1 MNGPTTRPLERE
13 KIVKMKRIS
22 PGIVGTAAIA
32 VLSMVYLREAWDLP
46 FGDLSAPDMGFF
58 PKCLALFSILLCLLL
73 ILKEGISPVRRK
85 KNEPPSTGGP
95 VPPFGRPDSSHG
107 LAVVFT
113 LLLYPLLLEWTG
125 FLIST
130 PLMLFA
136 VLRLVRYRTWLRSLI
151 VALVITATSYIVFSY
166 WMGVYF
172 PKGFL
177 G

>member
-1 MNGPTTRPLERE
+1 MR
-13 KIVKMKRIS
+13 RI
-22 PGIVGTAAIA
+22 PAGIVGAAGVA
-32 VLSMVYLREAWDLP
+32 VLSIIYLIGARDLP
-46 FGDLSAPDMGFF
+46 FGEVNAPDMGFF
-58 PKCLALFSILLCLLL
+58 PKCLGAFSIVLCLFL
-73 ILKEGISPVRRK
+73 ILREGFSSRPQDKREAAPIEASAK
-85 KNEPPSTGGP
+85 PS
-95 VPPFGRPDSSHG
+95 GRPGSLHG

-113 LLLYPLLLEWTG
+113 LLLYPLFLNWTG

-136 VLRLVRYRTWLRSLI
+136 VFRLVRYRTWLNSLI
-151 VALVITATSYIVFSY
+151 VAVVITAAAYVVFSY

>member
-1 MNGPTTRPLERE
+1 MR
-13 KIVKMKRIS
+13 RIS
-22 PGIVGTAAIA
+22 PEIVGTAAIA
-32 VLSMVYLREAWDLP
+32 VLSIVYLWEAWDLP
-46 FGDLSAPDMGFF
+46 FGALHAPDIGFF
-58 PKCLALFSILLCLLL
+58 PKCLGLFSLCLCLLL
-73 ILKEGISPVRRK
+73 ILKEATSSIRRT
-85 KNEPPSTGGP
+85 KNEPLSTG
-95 VPPFGRPDSSHG
+95 VPMPSFGRPDSFQG

-113 LLLYPLLLEWTG
+113 LLLYPLFLEWMG

-130 PLMLFA
+130 PIMLFA

-151 VALVITATSYIVFSY
+151 VALVITTASYIVFSY

>member
-1 MNGPTTRPLERE
+1 M
-13 KIVKMKRIS
+13 IKMRRIS

-32 VLSMVYLREAWDLP
+32 VLSIVYLWEAWDLP
-46 FGDLSAPDMGFF
+46 FGALNAPDMGFF
-58 PKCLALFSILLCLLL
+58 PKCLALFSLLLCLLL
-73 ILKEGISPVRRK
+73 ILKEGISPIRRT
-85 KNEPPSTGGP
+85 KNETPSTGAP
-95 VPPFGRPDSSHG
+95 VAPSGRAGSLHG

-113 LLLYPLLLEWTG
+113 LLVYPLLLEWMG

-130 PLMLFA
+130 PIMLFA

-151 VALVITATSYIVFSY
+151 VALIITATSYIVFSC